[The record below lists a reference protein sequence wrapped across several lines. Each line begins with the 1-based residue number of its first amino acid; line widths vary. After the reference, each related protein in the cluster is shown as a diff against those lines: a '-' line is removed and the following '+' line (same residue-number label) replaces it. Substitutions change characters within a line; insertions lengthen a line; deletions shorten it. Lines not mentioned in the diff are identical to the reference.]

1 MKSFFALL
9 LLMSLN
15 FSITE
20 NTPNYSKEELIGTFN
35 PAKHPNFK
43 PVPSKFTQKTNI
55 YLRIEVLQQFDQM
68 FQSAARDGIALE
80 IVSATRNYDYQKG
93 IWERKW
99 KRSKYMGWQ
108 NMEKVL
114 DIMKYSSMPG
124 TSRHHWGTDIDL
136 NALNNDY
143 FETGKGQELYRWLV
157 ECAPNY
163 GFHQVYTSKEQGRTG
178 YQEEKWHWSYLPL
191 STEMLKQYNEKIQS
205 SDLPPFSGVEQ
216 IDSLKI
222 FQEYVNGIEMN

>member
-1 MKSFFALL
+1 MKSLLTILFFC
-9 LLMSLN
+9 SLN
-15 FSITE
+15 MLLNETA
-20 NTPNYSKEELIGTFN
+20 PNYSKDELLGTFD
-35 PAKHPNFK
+35 PAQHVDFK
-43 PVPSKFTQKTNI
+43 PVPSEFTQKTNI

-68 FQSAARDGIALE
+68 FQSAKRDGIELE
-80 IVSATRNYDYQKG
+80 IVSATRNYNYQKG

-108 NMEKVL
+108 NMDKVL

-136 NALNNDY
+136 NQLNNDY
-143 FETGKGQELYRWLV
+143 FETGEGQELYKWLV

-191 STEMLKQYNEKIQS
+191 SEEILTQYNEKIRS
-205 SDLPPFSGVEQ
+205 SDLPSFSGVEQ
-216 IDSLKI
+216 VDSLNI
-222 FQEYVNGIEMN
+222 FQRYVNGIETN